1 MNTIQVK
8 YEKQDNYPHDR
19 ELILFDRDAF
29 QSLGSVG
36 LRKVNEKYNILC
48 PRVFVMECL
57 APNRASEEQKRWLF
71 ERLQLIEN
79 PIVFTGDA
87 NTSPLIDIPLDI
99 YYPTF
104 LTSEQIAKNCITKTP
119 ITMESVTPEKLIS
132 HYRPRIDV
140 FKDYVKKQTELCER
154 WRGYLA
160 VNQIITRAQ
169 GHDPTWSREKIKK
182 SMRRNE
188 DTDVKQELSYLVKMI
203 LKSTEEEPISDN
215 INRLARL
222 LALIDREINILQSQI
237 QDGKTLTVENYPDLA
252 YPLYIFC
259 LFRYI
264 VHGRQFNTEHL
275 DQSYVQDF
283 RYLHYLNFCDMFITN
298 EKSTRHIVNSI
309 PYDDIRETPVITAEE
324 LGRRLN

>member
-1 MNTIQVK
+1 MIHVDYK
-8 YEKQDNYPHDR
+8 KKDNYPHDK
-19 ELILFDRDAF
+19 ELIMFDRNAF
-29 QSLGSVG
+29 QSLGDAG
-36 LRKVNEKYNILC
+36 LHKVNKKYNILC
-48 PRVFVMECL
+48 PRVFIMECL

-71 ERLQLIEN
+71 GRLQLIEN

-119 ITMESVTPEKLIS
+119 ITMEGVTPEKLIS
-132 HYRPRIDV
+132 HYKPRIDA

-154 WRGYLA
+154 SRGYLA

-169 GHDPTWSREKIKK
+169 GHNLAWSREEIKK

-188 DTDVKQELSYLVKMI
+188 DTDVKQKLSYLVKMI

-222 LALIDREINILQSQI
+222 LALIDREIRILQSQI
-237 QDGKTLTVENYPDLA
+237 QDGKTLTVENYSDLA

-298 EKSTRHIVNSI
+298 ETSI
-309 PYDDIRETPVITAEE
+309 PYIVDSIPFDDIRKTPIITTDE
-324 LGRRLN
+324 LKERLN